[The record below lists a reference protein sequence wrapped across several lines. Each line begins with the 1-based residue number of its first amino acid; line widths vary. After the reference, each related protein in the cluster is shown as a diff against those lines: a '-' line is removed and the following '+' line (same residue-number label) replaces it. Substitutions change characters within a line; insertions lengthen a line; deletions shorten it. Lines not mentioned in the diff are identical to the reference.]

1 MNEPAPP
8 PLPSPFKPE
17 LDALRAELHAA
28 CLSMGTSAETIRA
41 LTDRL
46 QKAETELAAL
56 RAPAVAAVDDLDLFN
71 L

>member
-1 MNEPAPP
+1 MPP
-8 PLPSPFKPE
+8 DDPLPHPLRPE
-17 LDALRAELHAA
+17 IDALRVELHAA

-46 QKAETELAAL
+46 HKAETELAAL
-56 RAPAVAAVDDLDLFN
+56 RAPAVPKGDLDLFD